1 MLNKSRAG
9 KVINIDIML
18 KNINEIFQQSV
29 CNTLNREFED
39 YIFESVKNYALD
51 KEIKLIIHIPKEV
64 SDMDLIKHTIHK
76 HFAYKEKEIGLQLKQ
91 QFYQWIINIIIG
103 ILFLVLCLIL
113 VEVLEVFSYINIIKI
128 LKESLLIIGWVALWE
143 PVSFILFG
151 WRSKK
156 RDKLLCEKLSL
167 VSISIVS
174 YQFL

>member
-1 MLNKSRAG
+1 MLNKNRSE
-9 KVINIDIML
+9 KIIDIDIML

-39 YIFESVKNYALD
+39 YIFNSAKNYALD
-51 KEIKLIIHIPKEV
+51 KKIKLIIHIPKEQK
-64 SDMDLIKHTIHK
+64 DMDLIKYTIHK
-76 HFAYKEKEIGLQLKQ
+76 HFEYKAKEISLQLKQ

-113 VEVLEVFSYINIIKI
+113 VEVLEVFSYINIVKI

-151 WRSKK
+151 WRTKK

-174 YQFL
+174 YQFS